1 MKREIVKL
9 ALYAAVVFA
18 VTAIHHPAFL
28 GGVLA
33 VALLLAGRDAGR
45 VAARALRAI
54 VVFNTVVTVSYAVL
68 ALARHE
74 FSLGYVALI
83 NSRVFILTFLTFL
96 AARRINLLRAC
107 AFSRTLSYLVTLAL
121 GSLVTFRRMLGDF
134 RQAMVSRSVRRP
146 RLADLYRHAA
156 AAAGFFYLKAL
167 DDASA
172 VTDGM
177 RSRGFFHD

>member
-1 MKREIVKL
+1 MKREAAKL
-9 ALYAAVVFA
+9 ALYAGTVFA

-28 GGVLA
+28 GGVMA
-33 VALLLAGRDAGR
+33 AALILAGRDAGR
-45 VAARALRAI
+45 VAVRALRAM

-68 ALARHE
+68 ALARSE
-74 FSLGYVALI
+74 FSLGYVVLI

-96 AARRINLLRAC
+96 AARRVNLMRAF
-107 AFSRTLSYLVTLAL
+107 AFSRTLTYLATLAL
-121 GSLVTFRRMLGDF
+121 GQLVAFRRLLADF

-177 RSRGFFHD
+177 RSRGFFRD